1 MLIKFLALHAT
12 PLHFLNEGGWADII
26 SLLLHI
32 RRSEVICLRS
42 HSQDKDMTSNLDQQY
57 FKASVFFTTE

>member
-32 RRSEVICLRS
+32 QRSEVICLRS
-42 HSQDKDMTSNLDQQY
+42 HSQDKDMTSNLDQ
-57 FKASVFFTTE
+57 